1 MAGLVI
7 TDLTKSFDGQVVL
20 DSLNLEAPDGTLLV
34 VLGPSGC
41 GKSTLLRLIA
51 GLETPDRGAIMLD
64 GRDITALEP
73 QKRKTAMVFQN
84 YALYPH
90 MTVYENISFPL
101 RVAKFPKSE
110 IERLVRETACL
121 LELEDMLGRRPSQLS
136 GGQRQRVALGRGLVR
151 QPSIFLLDEPL
162 SNLDAALRVKMRQ
175 EIVALQRRL
184 GITMIYVTH
193 DQTEALTMAD
203 CMVVLKGGRMRQQG
217 TPAEIYTNPDDRF
230 VASFIGTPAINL
242 FDDEISSGQGGMLP
256 VRHEPNIRDGR
267 YTIGIRPEHIAIDPE
282 GPLTGEIIAV
292 EYVGAV
298 SHLQVR
304 IGQALFTITDNTART
319 AHQIGQSVRL
329 QIDSQRVY
337 LFDRESGR
345 RVR

>member
-20 DSLNLEAPDGTLLV
+20 DSLNLEAPDGTFLV

-90 MTVYENISFPL
+90 MTVFENISFPL
-101 RVAKFPKSE
+101 RVAKIPRKE
-110 IERLVRETACL
+110 IDRLVRETARL
-121 LELEDMLGRRPSQLS
+121 LELEDLLGRRPSQLS

-203 CMVVLKGGRMRQQG
+203 RMVVLKGGRMRQQG

-242 FDDEISSGQGGMLP
+242 FDEEISSGRGQMLP
-256 VRHEPNIRDGR
+256 VRHEPKIRDGR
-267 YTIGIRPEHIAIDPE
+267 YTVGIRPEHIAIDSE

-319 AHQIGQSVRL
+319 AHQIGQPVRL
-329 QIDSQRVY
+329 QIDSRRVY